1 MTASGS
7 LPQHAA
13 VVIVGGGMA
22 GLSCAASLAR
32 RGISDVVLL
41 EAKTLAH
48 AKASSFGETRMFR
61 EMYSDPVLC
70 RLAQEANRLWREE
83 ESHAGTQLRETHG
96 LLFYGES
103 WDEETIEGSIP
114 GARQVMDEQG
124 IPYEALSATEIAARF
139 PLKPKADFTGL
150 FEPTAGAVRSDKVIA
165 HWVRTARDA
174 GHQLH
179 EHRAVTSI
187 DRDGG
192 GVTLEGGDHITAGQ
206 VVVACGI
213 WSQLLLAPLGLAP
226 KLEVW
231 PMLWAH
237 YTVDPD
243 LASRYPQWFC
253 FQQERGDDGGLYYG
267 FPVLS
272 TTADGR
278 PRIKAGIDWA
288 PKELRVAEPNAMAT
302 EPPARLLEL
311 LDTFLFNELD
321 GVQERVETVMSPY
334 SMSSDVNFVLDRLS
348 PKLSVFAG
356 GSGQAFKFA
365 PLIGDSLARLASNE
379 TPAVDLSCWS
389 HTRAAVRA

>member
-114 GARQVMDEQG
+114 GARRVMDEQG